1 MSSEAEFSIFT
12 VHELKYISQLFELP
26 EKKRKLEIIKE
37 IINSNYTV
45 DEVKIEI
52 MTWTENPQKGRL
64 EKIEIE
70 KKEKEEKER
79 IERLEIAKLDTEVKL
94 AQFRVQGISEN
105 SNFSNSNINSFN
117 MNKYLQP
124 FKDNGDMSL
133 FLINF
138 ERVCIQLNCGK
149 ETWPLRLT
157 SVLSPAANEVVA
169 RLSEEDAKDYD
180 KVRASLLKK
189 YQLTSE
195 VFRAKFRYSKKKF
208 DQSYAEFAYQLKNN
222 FKEWIKCE
230 GICSDINKLIQLI
243 CLEKFYSSIPSEMRF
258 WVEDHNKTKSIE
270 EAAEQAD
277 VYISKRGPI
286 NDRNGYNKFKQ
297 EHKTSTQR
305 ETNQNNPSNI
315 ETESERKGD
324 KRSFDKRRPFKCYA
338 CGGIGHFK
346 GSKEC
351 PNFKE
356 SKENKQV
363 VATLNTKKEVEE
375 LFAPYT
381 LKGEI
386 NGKEVNILRDSAA
399 SYDVVHK
406 NIVKTEHYSGKY
418 VHVRGVLNEESVAL
432 PVAVV
437 KLNLPE
443 IGELETE
450 AAVTSNLPNGYSYL
464 LSNRTW
470 EMFSNVDNVQNVF
483 ALTRSKSKK
492 LKLEQQSIPV
502 EQNQKNEKHKELR
515 EQENKVNE
523 KDKQKKEESVLEE
536 MLIIPKGKTD
546 YDDITKLNPNK
557 LRLLQGGDPT
567 LKEYYDKAEIKEDK
581 NGVKFK
587 ILNGILHRRF
597 VDKLGRHYEQV
608 VVPTSLRGKIM
619 DIAHDNMWMG
629 HLGCKKTVARIKQN
643 YWWRQLNKD
652 VKNKIKYCNVC
663 MRVGKSTDKVKAPMC
678 RVPIIT
684 EPYKKVNVDIVGP
697 LTKTE
702 KGNRYILTLMCCATK
717 FPDAIPLQ
725 VADSES
731 VVKGLLSIFSRVG
744 FPSEIQTDLGRVFV
758 SNLTTEFLEQSG
770 IKIIHSSAY
779 HPQSNAVER
788 FHGVFKRILRALSYE
803 HGKEWDEYI
812 DQALFAVRSAPHAA
826 HGFSPAELC
835 YGRQIRSPLSMLKA
849 LWNGRDTNEP
859 VVSYVLKLLER
870 LKNMQE
876 IVEIS
881 MKEAQNKSKKYY
893 DKKAKEII
901 YKEGDK
907 VMIYQP
913 ARTNKLQMQW
923 EGPKKVVR
931 KISDT
936 NYILEDLTGRRK
948 QTLIHVN
955 LLKPYYEKPEI
966 VAMYVTSSGEEE
978 TEMNIYKLEKKEE
991 ATLLATEV
999 LQQSKGIGEFTEEQ
1013 RMDLENLIGE
1023 FPGLFSNRPGRT
1035 NLVQHDIA
1043 LKEERIIRTKPYS
1056 QSPRVREIID
1066 EEIDKMLN
1074 LGVIKPSDSPYSS
1087 PMIIIEIEGKE
1098 PRPVIDYRALNA
1110 ISIPQQ
1116 HPIPNIEA
1124 CVERCSNAKYL
1135 SLIDVVR
1142 AYWQIGMT
1150 ERASKYAAFITHR
1163 GVFEPVT
1170 LPFGLQSAPF
1180 SFQRL
1185 MDKIL
1190 EGYNEFAEP
1199 YLDDI
1204 AIHSMTWK
1212 DHLKH
1217 LRLVFT
1223 AMHKAGLTIKAK
1235 KCEWGKA
1242 QVVYLGHKI
1251 GQGYRT
1257 PSEAKVAA
1265 IKEFR
1270 RPVTKKDIRI
1280 FLGITGYYNHY
1291 IPNYAEIVS
1300 PLTDALRKG
1309 AKNKVEWDE
1318 QKENAFN
1325 NLKQELTS
1333 SKVLKAPN
1341 YKRKFIVQTDCS
1353 KRGMG
1358 VTLSQRDDDNKEYPV
1373 LYLSKKLTEREQA
1386 YSASELECAA
1396 LVWAV
1401 NKLKPDLYL
1410 THFIIETDHCP
1421 LTWLKQMSNKNAR
1434 LLRWALSLQTLDFTV
1449 VYKPGKMCGNVDSL
1463 SRYNIEM

>member
-208 DQSYAEFAYQLKNN
+208 DQTYAEFAYQLKNN

-305 ETNQNNPSNI
+305 ETNQNNPSNM

-363 VATLNTKKEVEE
+363 VATLNTKKEVQE

-432 PVAVV
+432 QVAVV

-629 HLGCKKTVARIKQN
+629 HLG
-643 YWWRQLNKD
+643 L
-652 VKNKIKYCNVC
+652 
-663 MRVGKSTDKVKAPMC
+663 
-678 RVPIIT
+678 
-684 EPYKKVNVDIVGP
+684 
-697 LTKTE
+697 
-702 KGNRYILTLMCCATK
+702 
-717 FPDAIPLQ
+717 
-725 VADSES
+725 
-731 VVKGLLSIFSRVG
+731 
-744 FPSEIQTDLGRVFV
+744 
-758 SNLTTEFLEQSG
+758 
-770 IKIIHSSAY
+770 
-779 HPQSNAVER
+779 ER

-803 HGKEWDEYI
+803 HGKQWDEYF

-936 NYILEDLTGRRK
+936 NYILEELTGRRK

-1035 NLVQHDIA
+1035 NLIQHDIA

-1401 NKLKPDLYL
+1401 NKLKPYLYL
-1410 THFIIETDHCP
+1410 THFIIVTDHCP

-1463 SRYNIEM
+1463 SRYNVEM